1 MLTGMLEVVSSP
13 KGVAASAADFDRSHP
28 GGFTLSDAQQRRAR
42 SAAWREVY
50 REFCYGGIGE
60 AICASPL
67 GFDSIRTEL
76 LKTGWTEHATA
87 VECPEP
93 GAGNKK

>member
-1 MLTGMLEVVSSP
+1 MLTGMLVVVSSP

-28 GGFTLSDAQQRRAR
+28 GGFTLGDAQERRAR
-42 SAAWREVY
+42 SAAWRKVY

-60 AICASPL
+60 AICTSAL
-67 GFDSIRTEL
+67 GFKSIRTEL

-87 VECPEP
+87 VECPGP
-93 GAGNKK
+93 GDDNES